1 MLIREWI
8 EPEEGQG
15 YRYLH
20 AVSSGGCDF
29 FWHYHPEFEL
39 TFAEGG
45 SGRRYIGTDAEDFAG
60 LDLALVAPNQPHSW
74 HYPGGAVGTGVNVV
88 FFTLDWLR
96 ALAAGGAPEL
106 APLCQWLEQIRTGVV
121 FSPALTRALAPS
133 FVRLRELRG
142 LARLSCLF
150 EILAALQ
157 QDEGM
162 RLLQGYRADVAD
174 RRLSAALEY
183 LQEHYVEQ
191 VTLEE
196 VARAAS
202 SSPATVK
209 RLFAT
214 QMQSSFSNLLAQLRV
229 NHACTLLM
237 QTAQPIPALAQASG
251 FPTLSQF
258 YRKFA
263 ELKGCSPAAYRR
275 RARLPA

>member
-1 MLIREWI
+1 MPRNCRRMACHMGHSLHFWLAPILRASSCKKLCSRLAFFYNQLMLIREWI

-96 ALAAGGAPEL
+96 ALAGGGAPEL
-106 APLCQWLEQIRTGVV
+106 APLCQRLEQLRTGVV
-121 FSPALTRALAPS
+121 FSPALTHALAPS

-150 EILAALQ
+150 GILASLQ

-162 RLLQGYRADVAD
+162 RLLQGYRAD
-174 RRLSAALEY
+174 
-183 LQEHYVEQ
+183 
-191 VTLEE
+191 
-196 VARAAS
+196 
-202 SSPATVK
+202 
-209 RLFAT
+209 
-214 QMQSSFSNLLAQLRV
+214 
-229 NHACTLLM
+229 
-237 QTAQPIPALAQASG
+237 
-251 FPTLSQF
+251 
-258 YRKFA
+258 
-263 ELKGCSPAAYRR
+263 
-275 RARLPA
+275 